1 VERFAAI
8 SQWLRESHGIT
19 SVVNLGPGD
28 ETIEADVRKH
38 FAPIDRVSANS
49 AANSASGI
57 IIDSLHLRELMA
69 LLAGSCFFL
78 GNDTGPTHIAAAL
91 AKKCVVIF
99 GASDSKVW
107 SPWKTEYRLVE
118 NPFPCSQCPRGRCE
132 SLGASQCIFYVT
144 VDQVREACEALL
156 AESGFDR
163 ASGLNI
169 KADPSL
175 RSG

>member
-1 VERFAAI
+1 MERFAAI

-57 IIDSLHLRELMA
+57 IIDSLDLRELMA

-156 AESGFDR
+156 GESGFDR